1 MNALTTTT
9 TAPAQK
15 AQRAAAGAS
24 RRSISAKSANR
35 FCAICCAAMVPLLL
49 VFIYQVATDTLSPWV
64 AYPLALAVCLPAF
77 LPAVE
82 PETKKGGAQ

>member
-9 TAPAQK
+9 AAPAQK
-15 AQRAAAGAS
+15 AQKAAGATS
-24 RRSISAKSANR
+24 RAISAKSANR

-49 VFIYQVATDTLSPWV
+49 VFIYQVATDTISPWV
-64 AYPLALAVCLPAF
+64 AYPLGIVVCLPAF

-82 PETKKGGAQ
+82 PETKEGGAR

>member
-9 TAPAQK
+9 AAPAQK
-15 AQRAAAGAS
+15 AQRAAAGAT
-24 RRSISAKSANR
+24 RRATSAKSANR
-35 FCAICCAAMVPLLL
+35 FCAVCCAAMVPLLL

-64 AYPLALAVCLPAF
+64 AYPLAFAVCLPMF

-82 PETKKGGAQ
+82 TETKEGGAR